1 MSKLD
6 YLSSEPQTYNQAQP
20 HYQRRQA
27 MECEINALLQNKTW
41 QLVPCPPNTNIVG
54 NKWRFWIKGKAN
66 GDIERYKARL
76 VAKGF
81 V

>member
-1 MSKLD
+1 
-6 YLSSEPQTYNQAQP
+6 
-20 HYQRRQA
+20 

-81 V
+81 VQ